1 MMTISLMGYMGSGK
15 TLVSKELSILNNFK
29 IFDLDTEI
37 SKQNNRSITEIF
49 KEKGE
54 IFFRKTEKEVLEK
67 ILSSEKNIILSL
79 GGGTPCYYNNIDSIN
94 EKTISVFL
102 KTNVKNLAQ
111 RLSSEKD
118 KRPLIQNISNEDLP
132 EFIAKHLFERNP
144 FYNQAKIT
152 INTDNLSAI
161 EIAEE
166 ILTQIKQ
173 IQ

>member
-1 MMTISLMGYMGSGK
+1 MGSGK
-15 TLVSKELSILNNFK
+15 TLVSKELSVLNNFK

-67 ILSSEKNIILSL
+67 ILSTEKNIILSL

-102 KTNVKNLAQ
+102 KTNVKTLAQ

-152 INTDNLSAI
+152 INTDNLSAR

>member
-1 MMTISLMGYMGSGK
+1 MGSGK

-54 IFFRKTEKEVLEK
+54 IFFRKTEKGVLEK
-67 ILSSEKNIILSL
+67 IISTEKNIILSL

-102 KTNVKNLAQ
+102 KTNVKTLAQ

-152 INTDNLSAI
+152 INTDNLSAR

-166 ILTQIKQ
+166 ILTQIKL
-173 IQ
+173 IP

>member
-1 MMTISLMGYMGSGK
+1 MGSGK

-94 EKTISVFL
+94 EKTISIFL
-102 KTNVKNLAQ
+102 KTNVKTLAQ

-152 INTDNLSAI
+152 INTDNLSAR

-173 IQ
+173 IP

>member
-1 MMTISLMGYMGSGK
+1 MGSGK
-15 TLVSKELSILNNFK
+15 TLVSKELNILNNFK

-67 ILSSEKNIILSL
+67 ILSTEKNIILSL

-102 KTNVKNLAQ
+102 KTNVKTLAQ

-132 EFIAKHLFERNP
+132 AFIAKHLFERNP

-152 INTDNLSAI
+152 INTDNLSAR

>member
-1 MMTISLMGYMGSGK
+1 MGSGK

-102 KTNVKNLAQ
+102 KTNVKTLAQ

-152 INTDNLSAI
+152 INTDSLSAR

>member
-1 MMTISLMGYMGSGK
+1 MGYMGSGK

-79 GGGTPCYYNNIDSIN
+79 GGGTPCYYNNIDRIN

-102 KTNVKNLAQ
+102 KTNVKTLAQ
-111 RLSSEKD
+111 RLLSEKD

-152 INTDNLSAI
+152 INTDNLSAR

-166 ILTQIKQ
+166 ILTQIKL
-173 IQ
+173 IP

>member
-1 MMTISLMGYMGSGK
+1 MGSGK
-15 TLVSKELSILNNFK
+15 TLVSKELSVLNNFK
-29 IFDLDTEI
+29 NFDLDTEI
-37 SKQNNRSITEIF
+37 SKQNSRSITEIF

-67 ILSSEKNIILSL
+67 ILSTEKNIILSL

-102 KTNVKNLAQ
+102 KTNVKTIAQ

-152 INTDNLSAI
+152 INTDNLSAR

-166 ILTQIKQ
+166 ILTQIKL
-173 IQ
+173 IP

>member
-1 MMTISLMGYMGSGK
+1 MGYMGSGK
-15 TLVSKELSILNNFK
+15 TLVSKELNILNNFK

-102 KTNVKNLAQ
+102 KTNVKTLAQ

-152 INTDNLSAI
+152 INTDNLSAR

>member
-1 MMTISLMGYMGSGK
+1 MGSGK
-15 TLVSKELSILNNFK
+15 TLVSKELSVLNNFK

-37 SKQNNRSITEIF
+37 SKQKNRSITEIF

-67 ILSSEKNIILSL
+67 ILSTEKNIILSL

-102 KTNVKNLAQ
+102 KTNVKTLAQ

-152 INTDNLSAI
+152 INTDNLSAR

>member
-1 MMTISLMGYMGSGK
+1 MGSGK

-67 ILSSEKNIILSL
+67 ILSTEKNIILSL

-152 INTDNLSAI
+152 INTDSLSAR

-166 ILTQIKQ
+166 ILTQIKL

>member
-1 MMTISLMGYMGSGK
+1 MGSGK
-15 TLVSKELSILNNFK
+15 TLVSKELSILNNLK

-37 SKQNNRSITEIF
+37 SKQNNSSIAEIF
-49 KEKGE
+49 KKKGE

-67 ILSSEKNIILSL
+67 ILSTEKNIILSL

-102 KTNVKNLAQ
+102 KTNVKTLAQ

-152 INTDNLSAI
+152 INTDNLSAR

-166 ILTQIKQ
+166 ILTQIKL
-173 IQ
+173 IP

>member
-1 MMTISLMGYMGSGK
+1 MGSGK

-29 IFDLDTEI
+29 IFDLDAEI
-37 SKQNNRSITEIF
+37 SRQNNSSIAEIF
-49 KEKGE
+49 KKKGE

-94 EKTISVFL
+94 EKTISIFL
-102 KTNVKNLAQ
+102 KTNVKTLAQ

-152 INTDNLSAI
+152 INTDNLSAR

-166 ILTQIKQ
+166 ILTQIKL
-173 IQ
+173 IP

>member
-1 MMTISLMGYMGSGK
+1 MGSGK

-67 ILSSEKNIILSL
+67 ILSTEKNIILSL

-102 KTNVKNLAQ
+102 KTNVKTLAQ

-152 INTDNLSAI
+152 INTNNLSAR

-166 ILTQIKQ
+166 ILTQIKL
-173 IQ
+173 IP

>member
-1 MMTISLMGYMGSGK
+1 MGSGK

-67 ILSSEKNIILSL
+67 ILSTEKNIILSL

-102 KTNVKNLAQ
+102 KTNVKTLAQ

-152 INTDNLSAI
+152 INTDSLSAR

>member
-1 MMTISLMGYMGSGK
+1 MGSGK

-102 KTNVKNLAQ
+102 KTNVKTLAQ

-152 INTDNLSAI
+152 INTDNLSAR

-166 ILTQIKQ
+166 ILIQIKL

>member
-1 MMTISLMGYMGSGK
+1 MGSGK
-15 TLVSKELSILNNFK
+15 TLVSKELSILNNLK

-37 SKQNNRSITEIF
+37 SKQNNSSIAEIF
-49 KEKGE
+49 KKKGE

-67 ILSSEKNIILSL
+67 ILSTEKNIILSL

-102 KTNVKNLAQ
+102 KTNVKTLAQ

-166 ILTQIKQ
+166 ILSQIKQ
-173 IQ
+173 IP

>member
-1 MMTISLMGYMGSGK
+1 MGSGK
-15 TLVSKELSILNNFK
+15 TLVSRELSILNNFK

-79 GGGTPCYYNNIDSIN
+79 GGGTPCYYNNIDRIN

-102 KTNVKNLAQ
+102 KTNVKTLAQ

-152 INTDNLSAI
+152 INTDNLSAR

-166 ILTQIKQ
+166 ILTQIKL
-173 IQ
+173 IP

>member
-1 MMTISLMGYMGSGK
+1 MGSGK

-67 ILSSEKNIILSL
+67 ILSTEKNIILSL

-152 INTDNLSAI
+152 INTDNLSAR

>member
-1 MMTISLMGYMGSGK
+1 MGSGK
-15 TLVSKELSILNNFK
+15 TLVSKELNILNNFK

-102 KTNVKNLAQ
+102 KTNVKTLAQ

-152 INTDNLSAI
+152 INTDNLSTK

-166 ILTQIKQ
+166 ILTQIKL

>member
-1 MMTISLMGYMGSGK
+1 MGSGK

-79 GGGTPCYYNNIDSIN
+79 GGGTPCYYNNIDRIN

-102 KTNVKNLAQ
+102 KTNVKTLAQ

-152 INTDNLSAI
+152 INTDNLSAR

-173 IQ
+173 IP

>member
-15 TLVSKELSILNNFK
+15 TLVSKELNILNNFK

>member
-1 MMTISLMGYMGSGK
+1 MGYMGSGK

-102 KTNVKNLAQ
+102 KTNVKTLAQ

-152 INTDNLSAI
+152 INTDNLSTK

-166 ILTQIKQ
+166 ILTQIKL

>member
-1 MMTISLMGYMGSGK
+1 MGSGK

-67 ILSSEKNIILSL
+67 ILSTEKNIILSL

-102 KTNVKNLAQ
+102 KTNVKTLAQ

-152 INTDNLSAI
+152 INTDNLSTK

-166 ILTQIKQ
+166 ILTQIKL
-173 IQ
+173 IP

>member
-1 MMTISLMGYMGSGK
+1 MGSGK
-15 TLVSKELSILNNFK
+15 TLVSKELSNLNNFK

-102 KTNVKNLAQ
+102 KTNVKTLAQ

-152 INTDNLSAI
+152 INTDNLSAR

-173 IQ
+173 IP

>member
-1 MMTISLMGYMGSGK
+1 MGSGK

-67 ILSSEKNIILSL
+67 ILSTEKNIILSL

-102 KTNVKNLAQ
+102 KTNVKTLAQ

-152 INTDNLSAI
+152 INTDNLSAR

-166 ILTQIKQ
+166 ILSQIK
-173 IQ
+173 

>member
-1 MMTISLMGYMGSGK
+1 MGSGK
-15 TLVSKELSILNNFK
+15 TLVSKELSVLNNFK

-102 KTNVKNLAQ
+102 KTNVKTLAQ

-152 INTDNLSAI
+152 INTDNLSAR

-173 IQ
+173 IP

>member
-1 MMTISLMGYMGSGK
+1 MGSGK
-15 TLVSKELSILNNFK
+15 TLVSKELNILNNFK

-67 ILSSEKNIILSL
+67 ILSTEKNIILSL

-102 KTNVKNLAQ
+102 KTNVKTLAQ

-152 INTDNLSAI
+152 INTDNLSAR

-166 ILTQIKQ
+166 ILTQIKL
-173 IQ
+173 IP

>member
-1 MMTISLMGYMGSGK
+1 MGSGK
-15 TLVSKELSILNNFK
+15 TLVSKELSVLNNFK

-37 SKQNNRSITEIF
+37 SKQKNRSITEIF

-67 ILSSEKNIILSL
+67 ILSTEKNIILSL

-102 KTNVKNLAQ
+102 KTNVKTLAQ

-152 INTDNLSAI
+152 INTDNLSAR

-166 ILTQIKQ
+166 ILIQIKL

>member
-1 MMTISLMGYMGSGK
+1 MGSGK
-15 TLVSKELSILNNFK
+15 TLVSKELNILNNFK

-79 GGGTPCYYNNIDSIN
+79 GGGTPCYYNNIDRIN

-102 KTNVKNLAQ
+102 KTNVKTLAQ

-118 KRPLIQNISNEDLP
+118 KRPLIQNISNEDLS

-152 INTDNLSAI
+152 INTDNLSAR

-166 ILTQIKQ
+166 ILTQIKL
-173 IQ
+173 IP

>member
-1 MMTISLMGYMGSGK
+1 MGSGK
-15 TLVSKELSILNNFK
+15 TLVSKELNILNNFK
-29 IFDLDTEI
+29 IFDLYTEI
-37 SKQNNRSITEIF
+37 YKQNNRSITEIF

-54 IFFRKTEKEVLEK
+54 FFFRKTEKEVLEK

-94 EKTISVFL
+94 EKTICVFL
-102 KTNVKNLAQ
+102 KTNVKTLAQ

-152 INTDNLSAI
+152 INTDNLSAR

-166 ILTQIKQ
+166 ILTQIKL

>member
-1 MMTISLMGYMGSGK
+1 MGYMGSGK

-29 IFDLDTEI
+29 IFDLDTDI
-37 SKQNNRSITEIF
+37 SKQNNHSITEIF
-49 KEKGE
+49 KKKGE

-67 ILSSEKNIILSL
+67 ILSTEKNIILSL

-102 KTNVKNLAQ
+102 KTNVKTLAQ

-152 INTDNLSAI
+152 INTDNLSAR

>member
-1 MMTISLMGYMGSGK
+1 MGSGK
-15 TLVSKELSILNNFK
+15 TLVSKELSVLNNFK

-67 ILSSEKNIILSL
+67 ILSTEKNIILSL

-102 KTNVKNLAQ
+102 KTNVKTLAQ

-152 INTDNLSAI
+152 INTDNLSAR

-166 ILTQIKQ
+166 ILTQIKL

>member
-1 MMTISLMGYMGSGK
+1 MGSGK
-15 TLVSKELSILNNFK
+15 TLVSKELSILNNLK

-37 SKQNNRSITEIF
+37 SKQNNSSIAEIF
-49 KEKGE
+49 KKKGE

-67 ILSSEKNIILSL
+67 ILSTEKNIILSL

-152 INTDNLSAI
+152 INTDNLSAR

-173 IQ
+173 IP

>member
-102 KTNVKNLAQ
+102 KTNVKTLAQ

-152 INTDNLSAI
+152 INTDNLSTK

-166 ILTQIKQ
+166 ILTQIKL

>member
-1 MMTISLMGYMGSGK
+1 MGSGK
-15 TLVSKELSILNNFK
+15 TLVSKELNILNNFK

-67 ILSSEKNIILSL
+67 ILSTEKNIILSL

-102 KTNVKNLAQ
+102 KTNVKTLAQ

-152 INTDNLSAI
+152 INTDNLSAR

>member
-1 MMTISLMGYMGSGK
+1 MGSGK
-15 TLVSKELSILNNFK
+15 TLVSKELSVLNNFK

-94 EKTISVFL
+94 EKTISIFL
-102 KTNVKNLAQ
+102 KTNVKTLAQ

-144 FYNQAKIT
+144 FYNQAKII
-152 INTDNLSAI
+152 INTDNLSAR
-161 EIAEE
+161 ENAEE
-166 ILTQIKQ
+166 ILTQIKL

>member
-1 MMTISLMGYMGSGK
+1 MGSGK

-67 ILSSEKNIILSL
+67 ILSTEKNIILSL

-102 KTNVKNLAQ
+102 KTNVKTLAQ

-152 INTDNLSAI
+152 INTDNLSTK

-166 ILTQIKQ
+166 ILTQIKL

>member
-1 MMTISLMGYMGSGK
+1 MGSGK
-15 TLVSKELSILNNFK
+15 TLVSKELSVLNNFK

-102 KTNVKNLAQ
+102 KTNVKTLAQ

-152 INTDNLSAI
+152 INTDNLSTK

-166 ILTQIKQ
+166 ILSQIKQ
-173 IQ
+173 IP

>member
-1 MMTISLMGYMGSGK
+1 MGYMGSGK
-15 TLVSKELSILNNFK
+15 TLVSKELSVLNNLK

-49 KEKGE
+49 KERGE

-67 ILSSEKNIILSL
+67 IISTEKNIILSL

-102 KTNVKNLAQ
+102 KTNVKTLAQ

-152 INTDNLSAI
+152 INTNNLSAR

-166 ILTQIKQ
+166 ILTQIKL
-173 IQ
+173 IP